1 MAGGALQPTTTT
13 KSISSRCRTADF
25 WALWDDDE
33 TGQNAGRGQR
43 YDASGST
50 VGSVFTF
57 DGSNAQHTDAVLL
70 GDGRVAPTWNN
81 GEIHSAII
89 DTRDNANTSGVYGPD
104 DWQVGTIGN
113 DAFTATAAI
122 VHGGAGNDTIQDGG
136 GANDIFGDG
145 GNDTIA
151 ISVWIP
157 LNTLTEALAST
168 L

>member
-1 MAGGALQPTTTT
+1 MAGGASTDDNNEVNLVAL
-13 KSISSRCRTADF
+13 SDGGF
-25 WALWDDDE
+25 LVLWDDDE
-33 TGQNAGRGQR
+33 SGQHAGRGQR

-70 GDGRVAPTWNN
+70 GDGRVALTWDN
-81 GEIHSAII
+81 GEIHAAII

-122 VHGGAGNDTIQDGG
+122 VHGGAGTTPSRT
-136 GANDIFGDG
+136 AAAPTTFSAMVE
-145 GNDTIA
+145 TTP
-151 ISVWIP
+151 SR
-157 LNTLTEALAST
+157 S
-168 L
+168 